1 MIIYPAIDLRQ
12 GKAVRLRQGDPNQAT
27 VYDANPVKAA
37 ERWVEQGAEWLHVVN
52 LDGAFGVASPNF
64 KVLQR
69 IADAV
74 DVPIQFGGGLRS
86 LEAVEDAFDTGIARA
101 VLGTAAI
108 NNPDLLKLVLA
119 KYGPESVAVGLD
131 ARDGKVA
138 THGWQK
144 VSDVTALDLARRVA
158 KLGALMAV
166 YTDISRDGML
176 QGVDA
181 EGTAA
186 LAEGSGLSVI
196 ASGGVA
202 SLDDIR
208 RLLALADRG
217 IEGVIIGQALYTG
230 AIALPDAL
238 ALVTG
243 EEA

>member
-37 ERWVEQGAEWLHVVN
+37 ERWVEQGATWLHVVN

-64 KVLQR
+64 KVLER

-74 DVPIQFGGGLRS
+74 DAPIQFGGGLRN
-86 LEAVEDAFDTGIARA
+86 LEAVEDAFDAGVARV
-101 VLGTAAI
+101 VLGTAAVA
-108 NNPDLLKLVLA
+108 NPDLLKLVLA
-119 KYGPESVAVGLD
+119 KYGPESIVVGLD

-138 THGWQK
+138 THGWQN
-144 VSDVTALDLARRVA
+144 VSDVPVLDLARRMA
-158 KLGALMAV
+158 RLGAALAV
-166 YTDISRDGML
+166 YTDIARDGML

-208 RLLALADRG
+208 HLLTLADRG
-217 IEGVIIGQALYTG
+217 IEGVIIGQALYSG
-230 AIALPDAL
+230 AISLPDAL
-238 ALVTG
+238 ALSDDLSP
-243 EEA
+243 